1 MSMAKKTDWSHL
13 ESRLIGKIEAR
24 CHMGMELHTMTSKGF
39 NTRIL
44 NIRLYRVVPNFSGHT
59 GYTKQ
64 GVMLSKEEVQEL
76 HSHLTEALANDSLWD
91 DQETSG
97 VVPIE

>member
-1 MSMAKKTDWSHL
+1 MTKKTDWGHL

-44 NIRLYRVVPNFSGHT
+44 NIRLFRVVPNFSGHT

-64 GVMLSKEEVQEL
+64 GVMLSKEEVREL